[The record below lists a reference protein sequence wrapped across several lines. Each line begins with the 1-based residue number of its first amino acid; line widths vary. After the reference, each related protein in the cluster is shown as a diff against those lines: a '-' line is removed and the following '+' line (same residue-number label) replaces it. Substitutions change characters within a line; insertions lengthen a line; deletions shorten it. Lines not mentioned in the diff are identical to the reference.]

1 MQILIVEPSAAARLD
16 ATAQLIELGHS
27 VVQAA
32 DAAEGLLMC
41 DLHPNEI
48 EVIIVNVNLPR
59 MSGYAFAFY
68 AARLRPGAAFVFTSE
83 TGQGGS
89 SYRSDPV
96 KGVSLKLPCSGARLV
111 EAAHAAV
118 DMKLSMHRGAGR

>member
-1 MQILIVEPSAAARLD
+1 MQILIVEPSAAARHD
-16 ATAQLIELGHS
+16 AVAQLIELGHN

-41 DLHPNEI
+41 DLHPREI
-48 EVIIVNVNLPR
+48 DTIIVNTTLPR
-59 MSGYAFAFY
+59 ISGYAFAFY

-83 TGQGGS
+83 TGSGGS
-89 SYRSDPV
+89 TYTSDPV
-96 KGVSLKLPCSGARLV
+96 QGVSLKLPCSGARLI

-118 DMKLSMHRGAGR
+118 DIKLSMQRGADR